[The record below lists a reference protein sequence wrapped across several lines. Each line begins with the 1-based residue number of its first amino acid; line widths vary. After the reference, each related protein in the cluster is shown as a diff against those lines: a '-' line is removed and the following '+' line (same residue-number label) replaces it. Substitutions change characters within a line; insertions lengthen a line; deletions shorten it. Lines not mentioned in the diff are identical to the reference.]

1 VKPIT
6 LALKLLDMPHHNG
19 GITMTFFSKF
29 AAITA
34 IALSAQANAGSIYFF
49 GDSLSDTGNVS
60 LATGGAFPDPN
71 LPYAPGQYTD
81 KYGGG
86 VWTAQFA
93 SLLNQ
98 PKATSA
104 PSLAGGNNYAWAGA
118 TTGPGNVPGLGG
130 QVATYLSPAGPAGS
144 SQASDL
150 FAIVIGGNDLR
161 AALVAAAQP
170 GANAQ
175 AIFGAAIANGMTI
188 IDKAVRDLYNDQ
200 ARHFLIANMPDV
212 SKAPETKTNGA
223 GAVGGALLFEQ
234 LWNQAFA
241 SEILSLSQLNG
252 IDVDV
257 LDLFGLAQR
266 SNAFFAQAGITE
278 LNTPCFAAA
287 NPAAACPSAFFSDT
301 LHPSSAAH
309 RLIALEAI
317 SAIPLPGSLA
327 LLMFGLSGLLIGLRK
342 RLV

>member
-1 VKPIT
+1 
-6 LALKLLDMPHHNG
+6 
-19 GITMTFFSKF
+19 MTFLSKF
-29 AAITA
+29 AAIAA
-34 IALSAQANAGSIYFF
+34 ITLSAHANAGSIYFF

-60 LATGGAFPDPN
+60 LATNGAFPDPN

-81 KYGGG
+81 KFGGG
-86 VWTAQFA
+86 VWTAQFV
-93 SLLNQ
+93 SLLGQ
-98 PKATSA
+98 PSFMSA

-130 QVATYLSPAGPAGS
+130 QVAAYLDPVTGPAGA

-170 GANAQ
+170 GANAT

-188 IDKAVRDLYNDQ
+188 IDKAVKDLYNDQ
-200 ARHFLIANMPDV
+200 ARHFLISNMPDV

-223 GAVGGALLFEQ
+223 GAVAGALLFEQ

-241 SEILSLSQLNG
+241 QEILSLSQLGG

-266 SNAFFAQAGITE
+266 SNAFYAQAGITE
-278 LNTPCFAAA
+278 LNTPCFATA
-287 NPAAACPSAFFSDT
+287 NPAATCASSFFSDT

-309 RLIALEAI
+309 RLIALEARN
-317 SAIPLPGSLA
+317 AIPLPGSSA
-327 LLMFGLSGLLIGLRK
+327 LLRFGLSSLLFSLRK
-342 RLV
+342 KLA